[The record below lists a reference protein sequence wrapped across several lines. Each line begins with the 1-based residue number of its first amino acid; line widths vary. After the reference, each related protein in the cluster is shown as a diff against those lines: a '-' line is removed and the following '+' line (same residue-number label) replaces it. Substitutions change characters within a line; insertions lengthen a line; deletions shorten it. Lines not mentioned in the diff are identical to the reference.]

1 MIHID
6 SEKCNGCGLCYKRCL
21 FDAIV
26 MKQGKPFITDSCVY
40 CGMCKEICPRQSIA
54 VDITSNL
61 SEDFKNYTGVWAVM
75 QMDQRLQVPKKVS
88 YELLSE
94 ARKLADRLKQKVS
107 AVCFCSI
114 VAAEMIKTLEGIG
127 CDELFLFEE
136 EIFVNYNTEI
146 FTGAL
151 VGLISQYK
159 PSIVLF
165 PATEDGRDLAPRV
178 AGRLHVGLTADCTA
192 LDLDDKNRLIQIR
205 PTYGGN
211 ILASIIT
218 PYHRP
223 QMASI
228 RPNVFKVEPYVHQVE
243 LSIKRPKINVNLS
256 ELRVQLINTK
266 PKITVFKDV
275 AEAEIVIAGGYG
287 VGKENFKLIHE
298 LAIKIGAAVGATRK
312 VVDEGW
318 APFDIQIGQ
327 TGKTIAPELYIAC
340 GISGTLQH
348 SIGVKNAKKIIAIN
362 TDPVAP
368 IFSMSDISI
377 LGDVKQILEELNR
390 LADKNDK
397 NVLKIV

>member
-1 MIHID
+1 
-6 SEKCNGCGLCYKRCL
+6 
-21 FDAIV
+21 
-26 MKQGKPFITDSCVY
+26 
-40 CGMCKEICPRQSIA
+40 MCKEICPRQSIA